1 MMFLKQAQ
9 SIWEK
14 MGLASMG
21 IAMPQSYAE
30 AENVVKA
37 VQHVQQTQQ
46 KQADSAAARSQPLY
60 GSAAGTGQFQAA
72 AMRAA
77 PAGYGQ
83 GFTYAPPQGSQAQMN
98 PLLPDFAGLQYPGY

>member
-1 MMFLKQAQ
+1 MARVGIHCIAIAAVLL
-9 SIWEK
+9 
-14 MGLASMG
+14 MGYYFICLF
-21 IAMPQSYAE
+21 
-30 AENVVKA
+30 
-37 VQHVQQTQQ
+37 
-46 KQADSAAARSQPLY
+46 QADSAAARSQPLY

-83 GFTYAPPQGSQAQMN
+83 GFTYAAPQGSQAQMN